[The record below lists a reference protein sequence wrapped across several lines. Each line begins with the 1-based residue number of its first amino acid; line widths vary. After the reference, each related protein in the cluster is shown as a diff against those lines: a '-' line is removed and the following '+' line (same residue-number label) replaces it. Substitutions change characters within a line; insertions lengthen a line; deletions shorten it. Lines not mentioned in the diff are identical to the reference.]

1 MYKIEKEVQD
11 FMENQL
17 GIFVNQQG
25 VEITTDLDFS
35 VTLAIDF
42 EEEETEEISVGL
54 MYLCDTLQEFVTVF
68 NIEALGQIKSI
79 ARKELTALYRQ
90 GKAYMYCAIDGYES
104 FTLYFLKQGGKM
116 VAKTE
121 DDEIHEVAEL
131 LETPQQLKEYTREH
145 FRVFKELKALQG
157 IQHSLVNG
165 KNEKDDLGQVG
176 LSLG

>member
-17 GIFVNQQG
+17 GIYVNPQD
-25 VEITTDLDFS
+25 VEITTGLDFS
-35 VTLAIDF
+35 VILAVDF
-42 EEEETEEISVGL
+42 EEEETEDISVGV

-79 ARKELTALYRQ
+79 ARKELMDLYRV

-104 FTLYFLKQGGKM
+104 CTLYFLKQGGKM

-121 DDEIHEVAEL
+121 DDEVHEVVEL
-131 LETPQQLKEYTREH
+131 LETPQQFIEYTREH
-145 FRVFKELKALQG
+145 FRVLKELKAVQ
-157 IQHSLVNG
+157 ILVNG
-165 KNEKDDLGQVG
+165 KNEKDNLGQVG
-176 LSLG
+176 LSLS

>member
-17 GIFVNQQG
+17 GIYVNPQD
-25 VEITTDLDFS
+25 VEITTGLDFS
-35 VTLAIDF
+35 VILAVDF
-42 EEEETEEISVGL
+42 EEEETEDISVGL

-79 ARKELTALYRQ
+79 ARKEIMDLYRQ

-104 FTLYFLKQGGKM
+104 YILYFLKQGGKM

-121 DDEIHEVAEL
+121 DDEVHEVAEL

-145 FRVFKELKALQG
+145 FRVFKELKAV
-157 IQHSLVNG
+157 HSLVNG
-165 KNEKDDLGQVG
+165 KNEKDNLGQVG
-176 LSLG
+176 LSLS

>member
-17 GIFVNQQG
+17 GIYVNLQD
-25 VEITTDLDFS
+25 VEITTGLDFS
-35 VTLAIDF
+35 VILAVDF
-42 EEEETEEISVGL
+42 EEEETEEISVGV

-79 ARKELTALYRQ
+79 ARKELMDLYRQ

-104 FTLYFLKQGGKM
+104 RTLYFLKQGGKM

-121 DDEIHEVAEL
+121 DDEIHEVVEL
-131 LETPQQLKEYTREH
+131 LETPQQLKEYTMKH
-145 FRVFKELKALQG
+145 FRVLKELKVV
-157 IQHSLVNG
+157 HSLVNG
-165 KNEKDDLGQVG
+165 KNDKDDLGQVG
-176 LSLG
+176 